1 MILILVL
8 INDVWWSLT
17 ENSLWEGTELEKGH
31 AFFKHFF
38 IFNVWIGL
46 FFKKEEWHASWF
58 MRHFC
63 LLRTFLRTL
72 FSEIIRKIDQ
82 EKKDVREIVTMT
94 KSEVFFQLWQK
105 KVILRT
111 NFGLSFVIAMH
122 WGLPI
127 SNYRKCLILG
137 LIVKVYEAM
146 KIENCLNTF
155 FCDILRGHGNA
166 FYCS

>member
-1 MILILVL
+1 MIDDSYLSSYKWCLMKFNGKFIMGGNG
-8 INDVWWSLT
+8 I
-17 ENSLWEGTELEKGH
+17 GKM
-31 AFFKHFF
+31 AFFKHF
-38 IFNVWIGL
+38 L
-46 FFKKEEWHASWF
+46 FFLFSMCELAYSLKKEEWHASWF

-72 FSEIIRKIDQ
+72 FSEIILKIDQ

-122 WGLPI
+122 RELPI

-155 FCDILRGHGNA
+155 FLRYFA
-166 FYCS
+166 RSW